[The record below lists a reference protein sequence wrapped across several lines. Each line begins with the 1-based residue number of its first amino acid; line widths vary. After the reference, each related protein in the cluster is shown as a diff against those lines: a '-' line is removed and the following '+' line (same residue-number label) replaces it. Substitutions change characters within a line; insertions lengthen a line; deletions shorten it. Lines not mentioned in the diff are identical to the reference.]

1 MMNYNAILDQD
12 MRLYG
17 LPLESSDINRV
28 PITFFPLSFNLIAL

>member
-12 MRLYG
+12 MDVVWIATR
-17 LPLESSDINRV
+17 SSDINHV